1 MFTNKSKNGTEP
13 EKEKER
19 TNGNGATLIGS
30 GTTVKGDIHSDH
42 DLRIDGKVEGN
53 ILGTSKVI
61 IGSNGLVEGNIT
73 GKQADILGKVN
84 GNIKV
89 TDILQLRGNSIVNG
103 NMYAAKLQVEPTAT
117 FNGECHMGANIV
129 EMKELN
135 EVQVAA
141 AK

>member
-1 MFTNKSKNGTEP
+1 
-13 EKEKER
+13 
-19 TNGNGATLIGS
+19 LIGS

-61 IGSNGLVEGNIT
+61 IGTNGLVEGNIT

-89 TDILQLRGNSIVNG
+89 SDILQLRGSSIVNG
-103 NMYAAKLQVEPTAT
+103 NVFAAKLQVEPTAT
-117 FNGECHMGANIV
+117 FNGECHMGANMGANVV
-129 EMKELN
+129 EMKEQN
-135 EVQVAA
+135 EVQAVA
-141 AK
+141 K

>member
-1 MFTNKSKNGTEP
+1 MFTNKSKDGTEER
-13 EKEKER
+13 EKEK

-30 GTTVKGDIHSDH
+30 GTTVKGDIYSEH

-73 GKQADILGKVN
+73 GKQADILGKVD

-89 TDILQLRGNSIVNG
+89 SEILQLRGSSIVNG
-103 NMYAAKLQVEPTAT
+103 NVFAAKLQVEPTAT
-117 FNGECHMGANIV
+117 FNGECHMGANVV

-135 EVQVAA
+135 ELQSAA
-141 AK
+141 AN